1 MKKLS
6 NKGRLSLAILG
17 AIFVLVS
24 MYLMPFMKL
33 ENQFFE
39 LALFILGLL
48 LITWSLLSLKICKQ
62 EERNSFRHFFAGMG
76 EIPLLS
82 YILISCI
89 CFSPFVHIF
98 IMGKAISSS
107 LLILTILSMLVFA
120 LLTIS
125 RIYRIWFY

>member
-1 MKKLS
+1 MKKLGD
-6 NKGRLSLAILG
+6 KGRLSLAFLG

-24 MYLMPFMKL
+24 MYLVPFMKP

-39 LALFILGLL
+39 LALFIIGLL
-48 LITWSLLSLKICKQ
+48 LIIWSLLSLDK
-62 EERNSFRHFFAGMG
+62 RNSFQHFFAGMG

-107 LLILTILSMLVFA
+107 VLILTILSVLLFA

-125 RIYRIWFY
+125 RIYRK

>member
-6 NKGRLSLAILG
+6 NKGRLSLALLG

-24 MYLMPFMKL
+24 MYLVPFMKP

-39 LALFILGLL
+39 LALFIIGLL
-48 LITWSLLSLKICKQ
+48 LIIWSLLSLDK
-62 EERNSFRHFFAGMG
+62 RNSFQHFFAGMG

-82 YILISCI
+82 YILIGCI

-107 LLILTILSMLVFA
+107 VLILTILSMLLFA

-125 RIYRIWFY
+125 RIYRKWFF

>member
-1 MKKLS
+1 MKKLGD
-6 NKGRLSLAILG
+6 KGRLSLALLG

-24 MYLMPFMKL
+24 MYLVPFMKP

-39 LALFILGLL
+39 LALFIIGLL
-48 LITWSLLSLKICKQ
+48 LIIWSLLSLDK
-62 EERNSFRHFFAGMG
+62 RNSFQHFFAGMG

-107 LLILTILSMLVFA
+107 VLILTILSVLLFA

-125 RIYRIWFY
+125 HIYRKWFY

>member
-1 MKKLS
+1 MKKLGD
-6 NKGRLSLAILG
+6 KGRLSLALLG

-24 MYLMPFMKL
+24 MYLVPFMKP

-48 LITWSLLSLKICKQ
+48 LIIWSLLSLDK
-62 EERNSFRHFFAGMG
+62 RNSFQHFFAGMG
-76 EIPLLS
+76 EMPLLS

-107 LLILTILSMLVFA
+107 VLILTILSVLLFA

-125 RIYRIWFY
+125 RIYRK

>member
-1 MKKLS
+1 MKKLGD
-6 NKGRLSLAILG
+6 KGRLSLALLG

-24 MYLMPFMKL
+24 MYLVPFMKP

-39 LALFILGLL
+39 LALFIIGLL
-48 LITWSLLSLKICKQ
+48 LIIWSLLSLDK
-62 EERNSFRHFFAGMG
+62 RNSFQHFFAGMG
-76 EIPLLS
+76 EMPLLS

-107 LLILTILSMLVFA
+107 LLILTILSVLLFA

-125 RIYRIWFY
+125 RIYRKWFY

>member
-6 NKGRLSLAILG
+6 NKGRLSLALLG

-24 MYLMPFMKL
+24 MYLVPFMKP

-39 LALFILGLL
+39 LALFIIGLL
-48 LITWSLLSLKICKQ
+48 LIIWSLLSLDK
-62 EERNSFRHFFAGMG
+62 RNSFQHFFAGMG
-76 EIPLLS
+76 EMPLLS

-107 LLILTILSMLVFA
+107 VLILTILSVLLFA

-125 RIYRIWFY
+125 RIYRK

>member
-1 MKKLS
+1 MKKLGD
-6 NKGRLSLAILG
+6 KGRLSLALLG

-24 MYLMPFMKL
+24 MYLVPFMKP

-39 LALFILGLL
+39 LALFIIGLL
-48 LITWSLLSLKICKQ
+48 LIIWSLLSLDK
-62 EERNSFRHFFAGMG
+62 RNSFQHFFAGMG

-107 LLILTILSMLVFA
+107 VLILTILSVLLFA

-125 RIYRIWFY
+125 RIYRKREWDRNR

>member
-1 MKKLS
+1 MKKLGD
-6 NKGRLSLAILG
+6 KGRLSLALLG

-24 MYLMPFMKL
+24 MYLVPFMKP

-39 LALFILGLL
+39 LALFIIGLL
-48 LITWSLLSLKICKQ
+48 LIIWSLLSLDK
-62 EERNSFRHFFAGMG
+62 RNSFQHFFAGMG

-107 LLILTILSMLVFA
+107 VLILTILSVLLFA

-125 RIYRIWFY
+125 RIYRK

>member
-1 MKKLS
+1 MKKLGD
-6 NKGRLSLAILG
+6 KGRLSFALLG
-17 AIFVLVS
+17 AICVLVS
-24 MYLMPFMKL
+24 MYLVPFMKP

-39 LALFILGLL
+39 LALFIIGLL
-48 LITWSLLSLKICKQ
+48 LIIWSLLSLDK
-62 EERNSFRHFFAGMG
+62 RNSFQHFFAGMG

-107 LLILTILSMLVFA
+107 VLILTILSMLLFA

-125 RIYRIWFY
+125 RIYRKWFY

>member
-6 NKGRLSLAILG
+6 NKGRLSLALLG

-24 MYLMPFMKL
+24 MYLVPFMKP

-39 LALFILGLL
+39 LALFIIGLL
-48 LITWSLLSLKICKQ
+48 LIIWSLLSLDK
-62 EERNSFRHFFAGMG
+62 RNSFQHFFAGMG
-76 EIPLLS
+76 EMPLLS

-107 LLILTILSMLVFA
+107 LLILTILSVLLFA

-125 RIYRIWFY
+125 RIYRK

>member
-1 MKKLS
+1 MKKLGD
-6 NKGRLSLAILG
+6 KGRLSLALLG

-24 MYLMPFMKL
+24 MYLVPFMKP

-39 LALFILGLL
+39 LALFIIGLL
-48 LITWSLLSLKICKQ
+48 LIIWSLLSLDK
-62 EERNSFRHFFAGMG
+62 RNSFQHFFAGMG
-76 EIPLLS
+76 EMPLLS

-107 LLILTILSMLVFA
+107 LLILTILSVLLFA

-125 RIYRIWFY
+125 LHLS

>member
-1 MKKLS
+1 MKKLGD
-6 NKGRLSLAILG
+6 KGRLSLALLG

-24 MYLMPFMKL
+24 MYLVPFMKP

-39 LALFILGLL
+39 LALFIIGLL
-48 LITWSLLSLKICKQ
+48 LIIWSLLSLDK
-62 EERNSFRHFFAGMG
+62 RNSFQHFFAGMG
-76 EIPLLS
+76 EMPLLS

-107 LLILTILSMLVFA
+107 VLILTILSVLLFA

-125 RIYRIWFY
+125 RIYRKWFY

>member
-6 NKGRLSLAILG
+6 NKGRLSLALLG

-24 MYLMPFMKL
+24 MYLVPFMKP

-48 LITWSLLSLKICKQ
+48 LIIWSLLSLDK
-62 EERNSFRHFFAGMG
+62 RNSFQHFFAGMG

-107 LLILTILSMLVFA
+107 LLILTILSVLLFA

-125 RIYRIWFY
+125 RIYRK

>member
-1 MKKLS
+1 MKKLGD
-6 NKGRLSLAILG
+6 KGRLSFALLG
-17 AIFVLVS
+17 AICVLVS
-24 MYLMPFMKL
+24 MYLVPFMKP

-48 LITWSLLSLKICKQ
+48 LIIWSLLSLDK
-62 EERNSFRHFFAGMG
+62 RNSFQHFFAGMG

-107 LLILTILSMLVFA
+107 LLILTILSVLLFA

-125 RIYRIWFY
+125 RIYRK

>member
-48 LITWSLLSLKICKQ
+48 LITWSLLSLDK
-62 EERNSFRHFFAGMG
+62 RNSFRHFFVGMG

-89 CFSPFVHIF
+89 CFSPFVYIF
-98 IMGKAISSS
+98 ILGKAISSS
-107 LLILTILSMLVFA
+107 LLILSILSMLLFA

-125 RIYRIWFY
+125 RICQK

>member
-1 MKKLS
+1 MKKLGD
-6 NKGRLSLAILG
+6 KGRLSFALLG
-17 AIFVLVS
+17 AICVLVS
-24 MYLMPFMKL
+24 MYLVPFMKP

-48 LITWSLLSLKICKQ
+48 LIIWSLLSLDK
-62 EERNSFRHFFAGMG
+62 RNSFQHFFAGMG
-76 EIPLLS
+76 EMPLLS

-107 LLILTILSMLVFA
+107 VLILTILSVLLFA

-125 RIYRIWFY
+125 RIYRK

>member
-1 MKKLS
+1 MKKLGD
-6 NKGRLSLAILG
+6 KGRLSFALLG
-17 AIFVLVS
+17 AICVLVS
-24 MYLMPFMKL
+24 MYLVPFMKP
-33 ENQFFE
+33 ENKFFE

-48 LITWSLLSLKICKQ
+48 LIIWSLLSLDK
-62 EERNSFRHFFAGMG
+62 RNSFQHFFAGMG
-76 EIPLLS
+76 EMPLLS

-107 LLILTILSMLVFA
+107 VLILTILSVLLFA

-125 RIYRIWFY
+125 RIYRK

>member
-1 MKKLS
+1 MKKLGD
-6 NKGRLSLAILG
+6 KGRLSLAFLG

-24 MYLMPFMKL
+24 MYLMPFIKL

-48 LITWSLLSLKICKQ
+48 LITWSLLSLDK
-62 EERNSFRHFFAGMG
+62 RNSFQHFFAGMG

-89 CFSPFVHIF
+89 CFSPFVHLF

-125 RIYRIWFY
+125 RIYRKWFY

>member
-6 NKGRLSLAILG
+6 NKGRLSLALLG

-24 MYLMPFMKL
+24 MYLVPFMKP

-39 LALFILGLL
+39 LALFIIGLL
-48 LITWSLLSLKICKQ
+48 LIIWSLLSLDK
-62 EERNSFRHFFAGMG
+62 RNSFQHFFAGMG
-76 EIPLLS
+76 EMPLLS

-107 LLILTILSMLVFA
+107 LLILSILSMLLFA

-125 RIYRIWFY
+125 RIYRKWFY

>member
-1 MKKLS
+1 MKKLGD
-6 NKGRLSLAILG
+6 KGRLSLALLG

-24 MYLMPFMKL
+24 MYLVPFMKP

-39 LALFILGLL
+39 LALFIIGLL
-48 LITWSLLSLKICKQ
+48 LIIWSLLSLDK
-62 EERNSFRHFFAGMG
+62 RNSFQHFFAGMG

-107 LLILTILSMLVFA
+107 VLILTILSVLLFA

-125 RIYRIWFY
+125 RIYRKWFY

>member
-6 NKGRLSLAILG
+6 NKGRLSLALLG

-24 MYLMPFMKL
+24 MYLVPFMKP

-39 LALFILGLL
+39 LALFIIGLL
-48 LITWSLLSLKICKQ
+48 LIIWSLLSLDK
-62 EERNSFRHFFAGMG
+62 RNSFQHFFAGMG

-107 LLILTILSMLVFA
+107 LLILTILSVLLFA

-125 RIYRIWFY
+125 RIYRK

>member
-1 MKKLS
+1 MKKLGD
-6 NKGRLSLAILG
+6 KGRLSFALLG
-17 AIFVLVS
+17 AICVLVS
-24 MYLMPFMKL
+24 MYLVPFMKP

-39 LALFILGLL
+39 LALFIIGLL
-48 LITWSLLSLKICKQ
+48 LIIWSLLSLDK
-62 EERNSFRHFFAGMG
+62 RNSFQHFFAGMG

-107 LLILTILSMLVFA
+107 VLILTILSVLLFA

-125 RIYRIWFY
+125 RIYRKWFY

>member
-1 MKKLS
+1 MKKLGD
-6 NKGRLSLAILG
+6 KGRLSFALLG
-17 AIFVLVS
+17 AICVLVS
-24 MYLMPFMKL
+24 MYLVPFMKP

-39 LALFILGLL
+39 LALFIIGLL
-48 LITWSLLSLKICKQ
+48 LIIWSLLSLDK
-62 EERNSFRHFFAGMG
+62 RNSFQHFFAGMG
-76 EIPLLS
+76 EMPLLS

-107 LLILTILSMLVFA
+107 VLILTILSVLLFA

-125 RIYRIWFY
+125 RIHRK

>member
-1 MKKLS
+1 MKKLGD
-6 NKGRLSLAILG
+6 KGRLSLAFLG
-17 AIFVLVS
+17 LICVLVS
-24 MYLMPFMKL
+24 MYLVPFMKP

-48 LITWSLLSLKICKQ
+48 LIIWSLLSLDK
-62 EERNSFRHFFAGMG
+62 RNSFQHFFAGMG

-107 LLILTILSMLVFA
+107 LLILTILSVLLFA

-125 RIYRIWFY
+125 RIYRK

>member
-1 MKKLS
+1 MKRLGD
-6 NKGRLSLAILG
+6 KGRLSFAFLG
-17 AIFVLVS
+17 VICVLVS
-24 MYLMPFMKL
+24 MYLVPFMKP

-39 LALFILGLL
+39 LALFIIGLL
-48 LITWSLLSLKICKQ
+48 LIIWSLLSLDK
-62 EERNSFRHFFAGMG
+62 RNSFQHFFAGMG

-89 CFSPFVHIF
+89 CFSPFVYIF

-107 LLILTILSMLVFA
+107 VLILTILSVLLFA

-125 RIYRIWFY
+125 RIYRKWFY

>member
-1 MKKLS
+1 MKKLGD
-6 NKGRLSLAILG
+6 KGRLSFAFLG
-17 AIFVLVS
+17 AICVLVS
-24 MYLMPFMKL
+24 MYLVPFMKP

-39 LALFILGLL
+39 LDLFIIGLL
-48 LITWSLLSLKICKQ
+48 LIIWSLLSLDK
-62 EERNSFRHFFAGMG
+62 RNSFQHFFAGMG
-76 EIPLLS
+76 EMPLLS

-107 LLILTILSMLVFA
+107 VLILTILSMLLFA

-125 RIYRIWFY
+125 RIYRKWFF

>member
-1 MKKLS
+1 MKKLGD
-6 NKGRLSLAILG
+6 KGRLSFALLG
-17 AIFVLVS
+17 AICVLVS
-24 MYLMPFMKL
+24 MYLVPFMKP

-39 LALFILGLL
+39 LALFIIGLL
-48 LITWSLLSLKICKQ
+48 LIIWSLLSLDK
-62 EERNSFRHFFAGMG
+62 RNSFQHFFAGMG

-107 LLILTILSMLVFA
+107 VLILTILSMLLFA

-125 RIYRIWFY
+125 RIYRK

>member
-1 MKKLS
+1 MKKLGD
-6 NKGRLSLAILG
+6 KGRLSLALLG

-24 MYLMPFMKL
+24 MYLVPFMKP

-39 LALFILGLL
+39 LALFIIGLL
-48 LITWSLLSLKICKQ
+48 LIIWSLLSLDK
-62 EERNSFRHFFAGMG
+62 RNSFQHFFAGMG

-82 YILISCI
+82 YILSSCV

-107 LLILTILSMLVFA
+107 VLILTILSVLLFA

-125 RIYRIWFY
+125 RIYRKWFY

>member
-1 MKKLS
+1 MKKLGD
-6 NKGRLSLAILG
+6 KGRLSLALLG

-24 MYLMPFMKL
+24 MYLVPFMKP

-39 LALFILGLL
+39 LALFIIGLL
-48 LITWSLLSLKICKQ
+48 LIIWSLLSLDK
-62 EERNSFRHFFAGMG
+62 RNSFQHFFAGMG

-98 IMGKAISSS
+98 IMAKAISSS

>member
-6 NKGRLSLAILG
+6 NKGRLSLALLG
-17 AIFVLVS
+17 AICVLVS
-24 MYLMPFMKL
+24 MYLVPFMKP

-39 LALFILGLL
+39 LALFIIGLL
-48 LITWSLLSLKICKQ
+48 LIIWSLLSLDK
-62 EERNSFRHFFAGMG
+62 RNSFQHFFAGMG

-107 LLILTILSMLVFA
+107 VLILTILSVLLFA

-125 RIYRIWFY
+125 RIYRKWFY

>member
-1 MKKLS
+1 MKELGD
-6 NKGRLSLAILG
+6 KGRLSFALLG
-17 AIFVLVS
+17 AICVLVS
-24 MYLMPFMKL
+24 MYLVPFMKP

-48 LITWSLLSLKICKQ
+48 LIIWSLLSLDK
-62 EERNSFRHFFAGMG
+62 RNSFQHFFAGMG
-76 EIPLLS
+76 EMPLLS

-107 LLILTILSMLVFA
+107 VLILTILSVLLFA

-125 RIYRIWFY
+125 RIYRK

>member
-1 MKKLS
+1 MKKLGD
-6 NKGRLSLAILG
+6 KGRLSFALLG
-17 AIFVLVS
+17 AICDLVS
-24 MYLMPFMKL
+24 MYLVPFMKP

-39 LALFILGLL
+39 LALFIIGLL
-48 LITWSLLSLKICKQ
+48 LIIWSLLSLDK
-62 EERNSFRHFFAGMG
+62 RNSFQHFFAGMG

-107 LLILTILSMLVFA
+107 LLILTILSVLLFA

-125 RIYRIWFY
+125 RIYRKWFY

>member
-1 MKKLS
+1 MKKLGD
-6 NKGRLSLAILG
+6 KGRLSLAFLG

-24 MYLMPFMKL
+24 MYLVPFMKP

-39 LALFILGLL
+39 LALFIIGLL
-48 LITWSLLSLKICKQ
+48 LIIWSLLSLDK
-62 EERNSFRHFFAGMG
+62 RNSFQHFFAGMG

-82 YILISCI
+82 YILFSCI

-107 LLILTILSMLVFA
+107 VLILTILSVLLFA

-125 RIYRIWFY
+125 RIYRKWFY

>member
-1 MKKLS
+1 MKKLGD
-6 NKGRLSLAILG
+6 KGRLSFAFLG
-17 AIFVLVS
+17 LICVLVS
-24 MYLMPFMKL
+24 MYLVPFMKP

-39 LALFILGLL
+39 LALFIIGLL
-48 LITWSLLSLKICKQ
+48 LIIWSLLSLDK
-62 EERNSFRHFFAGMG
+62 RNSFQHFFAGMG

-107 LLILTILSMLVFA
+107 LLILTILSVLLFA

-125 RIYRIWFY
+125 RIYRK

>member
-1 MKKLS
+1 MKKLGD
-6 NKGRLSLAILG
+6 KGRLSFALLG
-17 AIFVLVS
+17 AICVLVS
-24 MYLMPFMKL
+24 MYLVPFMKP

-39 LALFILGLL
+39 LALFIIGLL
-48 LITWSLLSLKICKQ
+48 LIIWSLLSLDK
-62 EERNSFRHFFAGMG
+62 RNSFQHFFAGMG

-82 YILISCI
+82 YILFSCI

-107 LLILTILSMLVFA
+107 VLILTILSVLLFA

-125 RIYRIWFY
+125 RIYRK

>member
-1 MKKLS
+1 MKKLGD
-6 NKGRLSLAILG
+6 KGRLSLALLG

-24 MYLMPFMKL
+24 MYLVPFMKP

-39 LALFILGLL
+39 LALFIIGLL
-48 LITWSLLSLKICKQ
+48 LIIWSLLSLDK
-62 EERNSFRHFFAGMG
+62 RNSFQHFFAGMG

-89 CFSPFVHIF
+89 CFSPFVYIF

-107 LLILTILSMLVFA
+107 VLILTILSVLLFA

-125 RIYRIWFY
+125 RIYRKWFY

>member
-1 MKKLS
+1 MKKLGD
-6 NKGRLSLAILG
+6 KGRLSFALLG
-17 AIFVLVS
+17 AICVLVS
-24 MYLMPFMKL
+24 MYLVPFMKP

-39 LALFILGLL
+39 LALFIIGLL
-48 LITWSLLSLKICKQ
+48 LIIWSLLSLDK
-62 EERNSFRHFFAGMG
+62 RNSFQHFFAGMG
-76 EIPLLS
+76 EMPLLS

-107 LLILTILSMLVFA
+107 LLILTILSVLLFA

-125 RIYRIWFY
+125 RIYRK

>member
-1 MKKLS
+1 MKKLGD
-6 NKGRLSLAILG
+6 KGRLSFALLG
-17 AIFVLVS
+17 AICVLVS
-24 MYLMPFMKL
+24 MYLVPFMKP

-39 LALFILGLL
+39 LALFIIGLL
-48 LITWSLLSLKICKQ
+48 LIIWSLLSLDK
-62 EERNSFRHFFAGMG
+62 RNSFQHFFAGMG

-107 LLILTILSMLVFA
+107 VLILTILSMLLFA